1 MEFRHYSVMLEE
13 TIEQLKIRPD
23 GIYVDGTLGGGGHA
37 FEVCRRLSE
46 KGHFY
51 GIDQDEA
58 AIKAAGERLAEFKD
72 KVTIIRSNYCHMKEE
87 LKNREVGQV
96 DGILLD
102 LGVSSYQLDEV
113 ERGFT
118 YREDVP
124 LDMRMDTEQKLD
136 ACAVVN
142 EYPLNE
148 LTRIFREYGE
158 EKNAYPI
165 AKDIVSEREKKRI
178 ETTGELVKIIE
189 RHYPASPACRSGHP
203 AKRVFQA
210 IRIEVNGELDG
221 LSEAIEDGAKMLV
234 KGGRIAIITFHSLE
248 DRIVKNAFRELEKD
262 CVCPKN
268 FPVCVCGKRKEIE
281 ILTKKPITA
290 SEEELRSNPRAASA
304 KLRIAER
311 V

>member
-1 MEFRHYSVMLEE
+1 MEYKHIPVMLPEC
-13 TIEQLKIRPD
+13 IEGLNIDPD
-23 GIYVDGTLGGGGHA
+23 GIYVDCTLGRAGHSTEIAKRLRNGKLIA
-37 FEVCRRLSE
+37 FDLDPEAIA
-46 KGHFY
+46 Y
-51 GIDQDEA
+51 GKKALEA
-58 AIKAAGERLAEFKD
+58 YLD
-72 KVTIIRSNYCHMKEE
+72 KVTFFRTDFKD
-87 LKNREVGQV
+87 LKRVLTESGYDKVN
-96 DGILLD
+96 GILMD
-102 LGVSSYQLDEV
+102 LGISSPQIDDPK
-113 ERGFT
+113 RGFS
-118 YREDVP
+118 YMHDAP

-142 EYPLNE
+142 EYPLND

-189 RHYPASPACRSGHP
+189 RHYPASPARRSGHP

>member
-1 MEFRHYSVMLEE
+1 MEYKHIPVMLSEC
-13 TIEQLKIRPD
+13 IEGLNIDPD
-23 GIYVDGTLGGGGHA
+23 GIYVDCTLGRAGHSTEIAKRLRNGKLIA
-37 FEVCRRLSE
+37 FDLDPEAIA
-46 KGHFY
+46 Y
-51 GIDQDEA
+51 GKKSLEA
-58 AIKAAGERLAEFKD
+58 YLD
-72 KVTIIRSNYCHMKEE
+72 KVTFFRTDFKD
-87 LKNREVGQV
+87 LKRVLTESGYDKVN
-96 DGILLD
+96 GILMD
-102 LGVSSYQLDEV
+102 LGISSPQIDDPK
-113 ERGFT
+113 RGFS
-118 YREDVP
+118 YMHDAP

-142 EYPLNE
+142 EYSLRE

-189 RHYPASPACRSGHP
+189 RHYPASPARRSGHP

>member
-1 MEFRHYSVMLEE
+1 MEYKHIPVMLSEC
-13 TIEQLKIRPD
+13 IEGLNIDPD
-23 GIYVDGTLGGGGHA
+23 GIYVDCTLGRAGHSEEIAKRLRNGKLIA
-37 FEVCRRLSE
+37 FDLDPEAIA
-46 KGHFY
+46 Y
-51 GIDQDEA
+51 GRKSLEA
-58 AIKAAGERLAEFKD
+58 YRD
-72 KVTIIRSNYCHMKEE
+72 KVTFFRTDFKD
-87 LKNREVGQV
+87 LKRVLTESGYDKVN
-96 DGILLD
+96 GILMD
-102 LGVSSYQLDEV
+102 LGISSPQIDDPK
-113 ERGFT
+113 RGFS
-118 YREDVP
+118 YMHDAP
-124 LDMRMDTEQKLD
+124 LDMRMDPARK
-136 ACAVVN
+136 
-142 EYPLNE
+142 
-148 LTRIFREYGE
+148 FREYGE

>member
-1 MEFRHYSVMLEE
+1 MEYKHIPVMLSEC
-13 TIEQLKIRPD
+13 IEGLNIDPD
-23 GIYVDGTLGGGGHA
+23 GIYVDCTLGRAGHSEEIAKRLRRGKLVA
-37 FEVCRRLSE
+37 FDLDPEAIAYGE
-46 KGHFY
+46 KAL
-51 GIDQDEA
+51 EA
-58 AIKAAGERLAEFKD
+58 YRD
-72 KVTIIRSNYCHMKEE
+72 KVTFFRTDFKD
-87 LKNREVGQV
+87 LKRVLTESGYDKVN
-96 DGILLD
+96 GILMD
-102 LGVSSYQLDEV
+102 LGISSPQIDDPK
-113 ERGFT
+113 RGFS
-118 YREDVP
+118 YMHDAP

-142 EYPLNE
+142 EYSLRE

-189 RHYPASPACRSGHP
+189 RHYPASPARRSGHP